1 MRPNNMSLS
10 RKRGREETWDSWFP
24 LHLRSEDFWESS
36 ASGGQ
41 FMSKSD
47 DERVIGDGDKWRWKK
62 GPTGWLRVRGDDN
75 FVICENPTA
84 PQPPAQRIKRI
95 KKAGPSMVPAV
106 QPPDHGARSQEH
118 EETGEGVLF
127 CY

>member
-1 MRPNNMSLS
+1 MSIS

-24 LHLRSEDFWESS
+24 IHLRSEDFWTS
-36 ASGGQ
+36 ASSDQ

-47 DERVIGDGDKWRWKK
+47 DKRVIGDGNRWRWKK
-62 GPTGWLRVRGDDN
+62 SPNGWLRVRGDDSD
-75 FVICENPTA
+75 IWENPTA
-84 PQPPAQRIKRI
+84 PQPPAKRIKRI